1 MPVTHTCNGS
11 RMPNNGADSQWMSE
25 LKLYITNS
33 MFLFMKEKNENIV
46 NLVTKA
52 PPPQMT
58 FTFLSTVFN
67 KVITTVVKRSA
78 KLIVLINVYF
88 LPLISGLI
96 NIRSQPSDSKVK
108 YCQLAELMIT
118 TYVEERFISTFPT
131 NIVTLN
137 RGMFC
142 QVQKRQPC
150 CETLPIRFAY
160 FKKLLTRLTRETRND
175 DLAWK
180 ILQLSTWFN
189 QPLIKA
195 AFMEEVRINSW
206 QLTGFSTQKTKQK
219 KKKQKALIS
228 ALHCCASIICD
239 LVIRGIIE
247 PILSLLVVSMQPKEN
262 SKCFDVLQ
270 SGNPS
275 EKRAHDFPQSRVSQL
290 FTDSN
295 GCVNIETGS
304 SLPLRVYTICSH
316 ATQLLT
322 NYSWCF
328 SVHFVHFTETDIF
341 QCMKTSNLC
350 RIWMPSS
357 VCY

>member
-1 MPVTHTCNGS
+1 
-11 RMPNNGADSQWMSE
+11 
-25 LKLYITNS
+25 

-108 YCQLAELMIT
+108 YWQLAELMIT

-175 DLAWK
+175 DLALK
-180 ILQLSTWFN
+180 ILQLST
-189 QPLIKA
+189 
-195 AFMEEVRINSW
+195 
-206 QLTGFSTQKTKQK
+206 
-219 KKKQKALIS
+219 
-228 ALHCCASIICD
+228 
-239 LVIRGIIE
+239 
-247 PILSLLVVSMQPKEN
+247 
-262 SKCFDVLQ
+262 
-270 SGNPS
+270 
-275 EKRAHDFPQSRVSQL
+275 
-290 FTDSN
+290 
-295 GCVNIETGS
+295 
-304 SLPLRVYTICSH
+304 
-316 ATQLLT
+316 
-322 NYSWCF
+322 
-328 SVHFVHFTETDIF
+328 
-341 QCMKTSNLC
+341 
-350 RIWMPSS
+350 
-357 VCY
+357 